1 MLAYYKSETGFED
14 SVDDLINL
22 MKPWYD
28 NYRFSTKSLDEPM
41 YNSDMVLYFISNYLP
56 LRSAPDKMID
66 NNIRT
71 DYNKLRH
78 LIRLDK
84 RFGTNASIIRRS

>member
-1 MLAYYKSETGFED
+1 
-14 SVDDLINL
+14 
-22 MKPWYD
+22 
-28 NYRFSTKSLDEPM
+28 
-41 YNSDMVLYFISNYLP
+41 MVLYFISNYLP

-84 RFGTNASIIRRS
+84 RFGTNASIIQEIVNNGETTAVIKDAFTAEDNAKPANFKRLIY